1 MALNDKQRRF
11 AEEYLIDLNAT
22 QAAIRAEYS
31 EKTAYSQG
39 QRLLKNDE
47 VQALVQE
54 LMAARAKRTEITAD
68 NVLAELA
75 KHAFLDPKSFFDD
88 SGNLK
93 NIHEI
98 PDEAA
103 VALAGLDVF
112 EEYEGRGQ
120 DREFLGYTKKIKFTD
135 KLKALISLGEHLG
148 LFNKKEAD
156 QQGLGP
162 LVVNVVYGK
171 PPDKGAES
179 DG

>member
-1 MALNDKQRRF
+1 M
-11 AEEYLIDLNAT
+11 
-22 QAAIRAEYS
+22 
-31 EKTAYSQG
+31 
-39 QRLLKNDE
+39 
-47 VQALVQE
+47 
-54 LMAARAKRTEITAD
+54 
-68 NVLAELA
+68 
-75 KHAFLDPKSFFDD
+75 
-88 SGNLK
+88 
-93 NIHEI
+93 
-98 PDEAA
+98 
-103 VALAGLDVF
+103 AGLDVF

>member
-93 NIHEI
+93 NMR
-98 PDEAA
+98 
-103 VALAGLDVF
+103 
-112 EEYEGRGQ
+112 YR
-120 DREFLGYTKKIKFTD
+120 TK
-135 KLKALISLGEHLG
+135 LR
-148 LFNKKEAD
+148 
-156 QQGLGP
+156 
-162 LVVNVVYGK
+162 
-171 PPDKGAES
+171 
-179 DG
+179 